1 MPTRILIVDDHEAVI
16 EGLRAILSR
25 YDDLEV
31 VDVAS
36 DGSDALLKV
45 EAHHP
50 HIVIMDLA
58 MPQFNGI
65 EATYQIRQL
74 QPDVKIIVFTMHSY
88 REFLVHLL
96 KSGISAYVLKQNPVA
111 DICLAIEVVRRGG
124 TYFSENASEFLA
136 QHVDQVLNDHRRKE
150 NDAFAMLS
158 LREREVFHLLA
169 DGVSVREAAGRL
181 RLSPK
186 TVETHKYHIMEKL
199 RIRSMGEWTKE
210 AIRRGVVNL

>member
-1 MPTRILIVDDHEAVI
+1 MATKILIVDDHDVVI
-16 EGLRAILSR
+16 EGLRTILGR
-25 YDDLEV
+25 YDDLQV

-36 DGSDALLKV
+36 DGRDALRKV
-45 EAHHP
+45 ETHRP

-65 EATYQIRQL
+65 EATHQIKKA

-96 KSGISAYVLKQNPVA
+96 RSGISAYVLKQNPIA
-111 DICLAIEVVRRGG
+111 DICLAIEVVKRGG

-136 QHVDQVLNDHRRKE
+136 EHVEQVLNHSKE
-150 NDAFAMLS
+150 KDSFDLLS
-158 LREREVFHLLA
+158 LREREVFQLLA
-169 DGVSVREAAGRL
+169 EGISVRDAASRL
-181 RLSPK
+181 CLSPK

-199 RIRSMGEWTKE
+199 QLRSMGEWTKE
-210 AIRRGVVNL
+210 AIRRGIVQV